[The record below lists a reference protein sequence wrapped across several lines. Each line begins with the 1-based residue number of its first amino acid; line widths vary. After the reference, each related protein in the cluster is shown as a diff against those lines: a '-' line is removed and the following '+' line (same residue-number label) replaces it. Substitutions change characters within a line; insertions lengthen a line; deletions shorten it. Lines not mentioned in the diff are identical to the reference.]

1 MRQRCL
7 RLCSIWLCVGVL
19 TLSTNEGAAEGEPPK
34 WDQPILEGFLVEYF
48 ATKSRVRMDVSVEDA
63 TGKGE
68 KALDFFLIEPGGDA
82 KNIPT
87 TLRSILPRS
96 RFLQIAIDT
105 LLRPDYKGS
114 GVLKITESLSEPGV
128 REKVNG
134 FIGITAHDVPE
145 GGLRE

>member
-7 RLCSIWLCVGVL
+7 KVMLMCFWIGSL
-19 TLSTNEGAAEGEPPK
+19 TLSTNEGAAAGELPK
-34 WDQPILEGFLVEYF
+34 WDQPILKGFLVEYF
-48 ATKSRVRMDVSVEDA
+48 AKKPRVQVDVSVEDA

-68 KALDFFLIEPGGDA
+68 KALDFFLIEPAGDA

-87 TLRSILPRS
+87 TLRSILPKS
-96 RFLQIAIDT
+96 RFLQIAIET
-105 LLRPDYKGS
+105 LLRPDYGGS

-134 FIGITAHDVPE
+134 FIGITAHDVV
-145 GGLRE
+145 R